1 MLTVQTYL
9 VIVHYIFLSKVIQL
23 FLERSY
29 IEELNCFLFNTNTEQ
44 FLRPTFA
51 CQNREEGETGMDFFR
66 GR

>member
-9 VIVHYIFLSKVIQL
+9 IIVHYIFLSKVIQL

-29 IEELNCFLFNTNTEQ
+29 IEELNCFLFDTNTEQ

-51 CQNREEGETGMDFFR
+51 RQNREAGETGMGFFR